1 VGWHNQAVKTFA
13 VLATILA
20 TAFSPC
26 AAPITLEYI
35 SPHLSTN
42 AQIIWQ
48 APTDHLPRSF
58 WIYKKSPQTFSVTT
72 ISNAIVLAAF
82 QAKGFPK
89 PSTNQIVIWGDRF
102 EGELDPPYFSILP
115 DMGQMLFTLGDRG
128 PQSPEGISTNEAAV
142 QQAWDCLAQL
152 GMNRSQFVKTNA
164 VAWGGYG
171 VFLPRQV
178 DGIEVYHGSEGF
190 QIQFVKQKVV
200 QFCLLFPNL
209 ERDKQ
214 SQVASPQ
221 QIIACIRAFKTPSPP
236 SGDEPDYFGRIK
248 NLAKAKKLIIVKI
261 TPYYGEGIYGEAPAN
276 GESPQIVVPIAELEA
291 IADFGN
297 SNATVRLL
305 SPVLSSEVSRLLA
318 K

>member
-1 VGWHNQAVKTFA
+1 MKTFA
-13 VLATILA
+13 LLAAILA
-20 TAFSPC
+20 TAFSSS
-26 AAPITLEYI
+26 AAPITLEDI

-48 APTDHLPRSF
+48 APTSNLPKSF
-58 WIYKKSPQTFSVTT
+58 WIYKKSPQLFSATT

-82 QAKGFPK
+82 QNKGFPK
-89 PSTNQIVIWGDRF
+89 PSTTQTVIWADRF
-102 EGELDPPYFSILP
+102 EGEMQPPYFSILP
-115 DMGQMLFTLGDRG
+115 DMGQMLFTLGGRG

-142 QQAWDCLAQL
+142 QRAWDCLAQL
-152 GMNRSQFVKTNA
+152 GINRSQFVKTNVIA
-164 VAWGGYG
+164 SGGYG

-178 DGIEVYHGSEGF
+178 DGIEVYGGSQGF
-190 QIQFVKQKVV
+190 QIQFAERKVV

-236 SGDEPDYFGRIK
+236 YGDETDYFGRIK
-248 NLAKAKKLIIVKI
+248 NLAKAKKLTIVKI
-261 TPYYGEGIYGEAPAN
+261 TPYYGEGIYGEAPTN
-276 GESPQIVVPIAELEA
+276 DEPPKIVIPIAELEA
-291 IADFGN
+291 VADFGN

-305 SPVLSSEVSRLLA
+305 SPILSSEVSRLL